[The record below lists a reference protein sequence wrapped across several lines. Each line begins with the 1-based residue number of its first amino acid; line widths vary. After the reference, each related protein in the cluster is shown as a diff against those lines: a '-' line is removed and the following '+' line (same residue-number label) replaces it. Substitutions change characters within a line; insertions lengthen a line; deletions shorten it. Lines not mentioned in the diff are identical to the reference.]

1 MSLIHTVHTKIL
13 FILPLL
19 LISTMTDTN
28 NNKNRNASTLA
39 LDIDNECKALGNQVQ
54 LAVESLQIL
63 QNGLD
68 SSAQQAV
75 LDANKIWYKVIKF
88 ITKSNLKMCKELLEE
103 RRRIQEELVFLKTEK
118 AIQGVLTD
126 CTKEYY
132 GDEMR

>member
-1 MSLIHTVHTKIL
+1 MSLIYNKIKASL
-13 FILPLL
+13 FIVPLL
-19 LISTMTDTN
+19 LLITMKNTN
-28 NNKNRNASTLA
+28 NNIRNASTLA
-39 LDIDNECKALGNQVQ
+39 LDIDNECKALGNQVK

-63 QNGLD
+63 QNGID

-88 ITKSNLKMCKELLEE
+88 ITKSNLKVCKELLEE